1 MIIKTVTLPVWVV
14 KKSGGVLFAI
24 IGLAFKMLFGTVRF
38 VLTRKIG
45 TIAILGLGF
54 LLGKKYWERGKRIS

>member
-14 KKSGGVLFAI
+14 KKSIGALFGI
-24 IGLAFKMLFGTVRF
+24 IGLLFKMVFGLIRFLF
-38 VLTRKIG
+38 TRKIG

-54 LLGKKYWERGKRIS
+54 FLGKRCLDRAKRS